1 MWQKKNPISFLK
13 KIASCL
19 CFCYIRNWRGNPRER
34 SHMEDPG
41 VVERI
46 ILQWIFKKWYGK
58 VWAGLI

>member
-1 MWQKKNPISFLK
+1 MSQKINLIPFLE
-13 KIASCL
+13 KIASRL

-46 ILQWIFKKWYGK
+46 ILQWILKKWYG
-58 VWAGLI
+58 